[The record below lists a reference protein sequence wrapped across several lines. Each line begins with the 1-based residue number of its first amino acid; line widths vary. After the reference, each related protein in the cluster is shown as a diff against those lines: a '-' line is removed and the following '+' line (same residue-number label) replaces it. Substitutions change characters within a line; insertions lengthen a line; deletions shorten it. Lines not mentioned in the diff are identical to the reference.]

1 MSYSWSRNCFC
12 PNTLWNRVHRES
24 LLCPQFV
31 SSFAKRFPAQ
41 KCQSCH
47 SIEAAVGK
55 GNGRFCPS
63 KTICRR
69 IGPLSLKAFLACI
82 FFTRLCRISSSL
94 KLSGTFHSLF
104 ASKAEG
110 PLYKPSCGLQINLS
124 LGWNTQ
130 PYFECRKNDCSPW
143 VWRIEMFQHR
153 RTTSYDPG
161 TTFPSSIDFKRIICD
176 LCHAPWTQNAM
187 TQMLGHP
194 LP

>member
-12 PNTLWNRVHRES
+12 PSTLWTRVHRES

-47 SIEAAVGK
+47 SIEAAARK

-110 PLYKPSCGLQINLS
+110 PLYMPSCGLQINWS
-124 LGWNTQ
+124 PGWSTH
-130 PYFECRKNDCSPW
+130 PYPTIFWVPKKWLFSVSMKNWNVSTSKNNVLWSRNNFP
-143 VWRIEMFQHR
+143 IKHR
-153 RTTSYDPG
+153 
-161 TTFPSSIDFKRIICD
+161 F
-176 LCHAPWTQNAM
+176 
-187 TQMLGHP
+187 
-194 LP
+194 